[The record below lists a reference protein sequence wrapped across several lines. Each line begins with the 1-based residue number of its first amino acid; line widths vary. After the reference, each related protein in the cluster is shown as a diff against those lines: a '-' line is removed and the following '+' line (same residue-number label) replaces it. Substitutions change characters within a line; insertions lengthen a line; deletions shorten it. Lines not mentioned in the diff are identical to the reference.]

1 MHKFTS
7 LMLICLKRCILINC
21 QTRPSTSQHFFCSDL
36 VVMMMT
42 VLMVMIVMVIM
53 MTVLIMMMLV
63 IKAVLKDEVRP
74 DVVRVDT
81 DDDHADRAGDQIQVT
96 FIIYN

>member
-1 MHKFTS
+1 MLKFTS

-63 IKAVLKDEVRP
+63 MRVLMEVMLKDEVRP

-81 DDDHADRAGDQIQVT
+81 NDHHADRAGGT
-96 FIIYN
+96 N

>member
-1 MHKFTS
+1 MVILTILIKMLKFTS

-42 VLMVMIVMVIM
+42 VL
-53 MTVLIMMMLV
+53 IMMMLV
-63 IKAVLKDEVRP
+63 MEVMLKDEVRP

-81 DDDHADRAGDQIQVT
+81 NDHHADRAGGT
-96 FIIYN
+96 N

>member
-1 MHKFTS
+1 MVILTILIKMLKFTS

-36 VVMMMT
+36 V
-42 VLMVMIVMVIM
+42 MIVMVIL
-53 MTVLIMMMLV
+53 MTMLLV
-63 IKAVLKDEVRP
+63 MRVQMEVMLNDEVRP

-81 DDDHADRAGDQIQVT
+81 NDDHADRAEEQIQVT
-96 FIIYN
+96 

>member
-1 MHKFTS
+1 MVILTILIKMLKFTS

-36 VVMMMT
+36 V
-42 VLMVMIVMVIM
+42 MIVMVIL
-53 MTVLIMMMLV
+53 MTMLLV
-63 IKAVLKDEVRP
+63 MRVQMEVMLNDEVRP

-81 DDDHADRAGDQIQVT
+81 NDHHADRAGGT
-96 FIIYN
+96 N

>member
-36 VVMMMT
+36 VIMMMT
-42 VLMVMIVMVIM
+42 VLMVMTVMLIM

-63 IKAVLKDEVRP
+63 MRVLMEVMLKDEVRP

-81 DDDHADRAGDQIQVT
+81 DDDHADRAEEQIQLT
-96 FIIYN
+96 

>member
-42 VLMVMIVMVIM
+42 ALMVMIVMVIM

-63 IKAVLKDEVRP
+63 MRVLMEVMLKDEVRP

-81 DDDHADRAGDQIQVT
+81 DDDHADRAVGT
-96 FIIYN
+96 N